1 MLLSSGHM
9 SCMGNKQTQN
19 KRTISVEIACAT
31 PEKQL
36 VIGLDVPPGTSARK
50 AVEMS
55 GIQKEFCNLDITS
68 SVLGV
73 FGMVVADSQQLNEH
87 DRVEIYRPLIN
98 DPRDT
103 RRALA
108 AQGATMGAD
117 ATSTRLK
124 TE

>member
-1 MLLSSGHM
+1 M
-9 SCMGNKQTQN
+9 SCMGSKQTQN

-36 VIGLDVPPGTSARK
+36 IIRLDVPPGTSARK

-55 GIQKEFCNLDITS
+55 GIQNDFPDLDITS
-68 SVLGV
+68 STLGV
-73 FGMVVADSQQLNEH
+73 FGTVVADSQQLGEH
-87 DRVEIYRPLIN
+87 DRVEVYRPLIN

-108 AQGATMGAD
+108 ARGATMGAD